1 MVSRSLCASGSS
13 RTGCC
18 SWSNQIEEMRIR
30 GRSGAECRRSGSG
43 AHLERGSAGCHFLG
57 SPRPP
62 GAQDCTLH

>member
-1 MVSRSLCASGSS
+1 
-13 RTGCC
+13 
-18 SWSNQIEEMRIR
+18 MRKR

-57 SPRPP
+57 SSRPP